1 MALKKRSQADAK
13 KKEAAAKRRAK
24 LRKLAL
30 VVGIARARRKR
41 AARRAA

>member
-1 MALKKRSQADAK
+1 MAIKKKTSSETKAK
-13 KKEAAAKRRAK
+13 KASQRRAK

-30 VVGIARARRKR
+30 VVGLVKARKRR

>member
-1 MALKKRSQADAK
+1 MAIK
-13 KKEAAAKRRAK
+13 KKTSTETRQKKAAQRRAK

-30 VVGIARARRKR
+30 VVGLAKARKRR